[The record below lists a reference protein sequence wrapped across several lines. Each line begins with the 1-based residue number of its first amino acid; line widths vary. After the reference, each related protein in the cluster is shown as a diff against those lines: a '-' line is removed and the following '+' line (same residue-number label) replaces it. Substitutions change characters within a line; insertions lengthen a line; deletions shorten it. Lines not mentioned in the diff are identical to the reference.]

1 MVDENTTT
9 NKGNNENSETDSKDT
24 DRDDK
29 LEDLAQAWAIL
40 HNAGLEKDGHIE
52 WELYNKIKEYAY
64 EALSNKGW
72 PKYQIPTRDEVADEM
87 AGYFLTKLMPKYN
100 PTTGPVKHL
109 MRKVFARD
117 VKRRYMRKR
126 YINDDFDR
134 PRKFAVSTEEIKELG
149 DDQQTRSGFVDHEE
163 LKEDILRQIKGNP
176 QLCEDKMDPRLVPS
190 NKDGNRNG
198 FQHWLFGTKFTRGKK
213 LTLKQKQVVCLY
225 YNLPQSVNRFSL
237 ADHFKRKPREVKEL
251 LRLVYSTVKDH
262 VNMYKEL
269 SDEYKSLK
277 RREQISLLL
286 RNSTTL
292 NKIIEDFPNVNDR
305 VLIFLYYKED
315 GYSDEEI
322 GKVMGVT
329 RQSVNAVRQSAIRKL
344 HSHLPKGLEK
354 TQKRIIGIL
363 MVEGLWP
370 EDLTIEEENIAKMY
384 YVLRYSDKR
393 IGLKLGL
400 TQQAVNKR
408 RKTIKKKFLQLL
420 KTMSNTILD

>member
-9 NKGNNENSETDSKDT
+9 DKGNNEKSETDSRDT
-24 DRDDK
+24 DIDEK

-52 WELYNKIKEYAY
+52 WEIYNKIKEYAY

-87 AGYFLTKLMPKYN
+87 AGYFLTKLMPKYD

-117 VKRRYMRKR
+117 VRRRYIRKR
-126 YINDDFDR
+126 YINDDFEK
-134 PRKFAVSTEEIKELG
+134 PRKLAVSTEQIKELG
-149 DDQQTRSGFVDHEE
+149 DDHQTRSGFVDHEE

-176 QLCEDKMDPRLVPS
+176 QLCEDKMEPKLLPS
-190 NKDGNRNG
+190 NKEWYRNT
-198 FQHWLFGTKFTRGKK
+198 FQHWLFEIHLTRGKK

-225 YNLPQSVNRFSL
+225 YNLPPSVNRFSL
-237 ADHFKRKPREVKEL
+237 ADHFQRKPREVKEI
-251 LRLVYSTVKDH
+251 LRLVYYSVKDH
-262 VNMYKEL
+262 INRYKKL

-277 RREQISLLL
+277 RREQISLML

-305 VLIFLYYKED
+305 VLIYLYYKED

-329 RQSVNAVRQSAIRKL
+329 RQSVNDVRQSAIRKL
-344 HSHLPKGLEK
+344 HGHLSKGLEK
-354 TQKRIIGIL
+354 TQKRIIGSL
-363 MVEGLWP
+363 VEEDLWP

-393 IGLKLGL
+393 IGLKLGI

-408 RKTIKKKFLQLL
+408 RKIIKKKFLQLL